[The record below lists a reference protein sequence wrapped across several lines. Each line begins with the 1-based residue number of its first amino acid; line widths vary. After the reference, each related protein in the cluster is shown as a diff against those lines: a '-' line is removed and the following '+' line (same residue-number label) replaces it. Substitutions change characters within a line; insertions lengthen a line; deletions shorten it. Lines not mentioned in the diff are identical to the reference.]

1 MYSKEEKLSLLS
13 EMLSF
18 AKTDGVVKDEEYRFI
33 IAVAAQ
39 LNISKDEVDN
49 LDVSEV
55 DKKILKPE
63 SQRILHF
70 QRLVLLM
77 NIDKKA
83 SQKELHTIKDF
94 GFKMGLRPE
103 AVHTVLREMHNYPN
117 KMIPPDRLMKI
128 FTRFYN

>member
-1 MYSKEEKLSLLS
+1 MQSKEEKLSLLS

-18 AKTDGVVKDEEYRFI
+18 AQVDGEIKEEEYRFI
-33 IAVAAQ
+33 VAVAAQ
-39 LNISKDEVDN
+39 LNVTKQELDN
-49 LDVSEV
+49 LQIQKV
-55 DKKILKPE
+55 DKKVLQPE
-63 SQRILHF
+63 TQRILHF

-77 NIDKKA
+77 NVDNKI

-103 AVHTVLREMHNYPN
+103 AINTVLREMHNYPN
-117 KMIPPDRLMKI
+117 KMIPADVLIKI